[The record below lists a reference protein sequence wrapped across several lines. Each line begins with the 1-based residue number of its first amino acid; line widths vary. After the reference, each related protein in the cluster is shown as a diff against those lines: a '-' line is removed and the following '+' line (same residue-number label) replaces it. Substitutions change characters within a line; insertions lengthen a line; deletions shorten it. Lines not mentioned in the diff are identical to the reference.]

1 MRALHKKLLRDLVR
15 LWPQGLAIALV
26 MAAGVATFVLSL
38 GSYRSL
44 EATQATYYERYLFG
58 HVFADV
64 RRAPN
69 HLGEEMRRI
78 EGVAA
83 VETRVKELALL
94 DVPDLNEPASA
105 MLVSLPPDAD
115 LSVNRLYLR
124 TGRLPLPASDD
135 EALISEQFA
144 KAHGFGPGSEF
155 AAAING
161 RKRTLTV
168 VGTALGPEFIYTL
181 APGQLMPDPRRYAI
195 VWMADD
201 ALSAAFDLEGAF
213 SNVTLRLRRDASLQD
228 VIDAVDRLLR
238 PYGGTGAYGRKD
250 QISHAFLD
258 AELDQLAAL
267 SRMMP
272 PVFLLV
278 AAFLVNMTM
287 TRLVALEREQIG
299 LLKAL
304 GYTDRQIVFHYLQF
318 VGAISLIGIAI
329 GCAVGTWLGAG
340 LTRLYGEFFYFPFL
354 VFDHSADVY
363 VAGTVVTLAAAMLG
377 AARAVLGVAGLAPAV
392 AMSPPAPPRYRRS
405 AAFAWIRKLK
415 PPATLTMVARQLW
428 RFPFR
433 TGSSVLGVSLAVAV
447 LLSSFWTFGSVAF
460 FIDVTFFQA
469 DRQDATINFTAEED
483 MGAFYDVTRLPGVL
497 RGEPYRAIPIKLRHG
512 PVMRRV
518 SITAIPPD
526 PHLSRVLDSQFNP
539 VSPPQEGIALT
550 DALATILR
558 AAPGDTVEV
567 ELVERGGRTVAL
579 PVARIITGYLGLGAY
594 MDLTAANRMLREAD
608 VITGVHV
615 ALDPAAEDDLFKAL
629 KETPAANFVVLKR
642 VTLEKF
648 YETLA
653 QNLFISTIVYVALA
667 VVIAFGVVYNY
678 ARISLSERAREL
690 ASLRVLGFS
699 RNEVSLIL
707 LSELAIITLLA
718 QPVGWLL
725 GTLIANAMI
734 QSFESEL
741 YRMPLVLEPHIF
753 AAASGIV
760 VFAALISGLVVRRR
774 IDRLDLIAVL
784 KTRE

>member
-1 MRALHKKLLRDLVR
+1 MRALDKKLLRDLVR

-26 MAAGVATFVLSL
+26 MAAGVATFVLAL

-44 EATQATYYERYLFG
+44 QATQATYYDRYLFG

-64 RRAPN
+64 KRAPN
-69 HLGEEMRRI
+69 HLRDEMRQI

-83 VETRVKELALL
+83 VETRVMELALL
-94 DVPDLNEPASA
+94 DVPGLREPASA
-105 MLVSLPPDAD
+105 LLTSLPPDAD

-124 TGRLPLPASDD
+124 TGRLPLPSSDD
-135 EALISEQFA
+135 EAVVSEQFA
-144 KAHGFGPGSEF
+144 NAHDFTAGSEF
-155 AAAING
+155 AAIING
-161 RKRTLTV
+161 RKRTLTI

-181 APGQLMPDPRRYAI
+181 APGDLMPDPRRYGI

-201 ALSAAFDLEGAF
+201 ALSAAYDLEGAF
-213 SNVTLRLRRDASLQD
+213 SNVSLRLRRDASEAD
-228 VIDAVDRLLR
+228 VIDEVDRLLR

-250 QISHAFLD
+250 QLSHAFLD

-267 SRMMP
+267 SRIMP
-272 PVFLLV
+272 PVFLIV

-287 TRLVALEREQIG
+287 TRLIALEREQIG

-304 GYTDRQIVFHYLQF
+304 GYSNGQIIAHYLQF
-318 VGAISLIGIAI
+318 VGAISFGGVILGWA
-329 GCAVGTWLGAG
+329 AGTWLGAG
-340 LTRLYGEFFYFPFL
+340 LTQLFGDFYHFPFL
-354 VFDHSADVY
+354 VFDRSPDVY
-363 VAGTVVTLAAAMLG
+363 LFSAVVTLLAAMVG
-377 AARAVLGVAGLAPAV
+377 AGRAVLGVAALAPAV

-405 AAFAWIRKLK
+405 AAFAWVSRLK
-415 PPATLTMVARQLW
+415 PPATLTMVTRQLW

-447 LLSSFWTFGSVAF
+447 LLASFWSFGSVAF
-460 FIDVTFFQA
+460 FIDVTFFQSE
-469 DRQDATINFTAEED
+469 RQDATINFSSEEPLD
-483 MGAFYDVTRLPGVL
+483 ALYDVTRLPGVL
-497 RGEPYRAIPIKLRHG
+497 RGEPYRSIPIKLRHG

-518 SITAIPPD
+518 AISAIPPD
-526 PHLSRVLDSQFNP
+526 PQLSRVLDSEFRP
-539 VSPPQEGIALT
+539 VSPPREGIALT
-550 DALATILR
+550 EALANILN
-558 AAPGDTVEV
+558 ASPGDIVEV
-567 ELVERGGRTVAL
+567 ELVERGGRLVDL

-594 MDLTAANRMLREAD
+594 MDLTAANRMLRDAD

-615 ALDPAAEDDLFKAL
+615 ALDRAAEDDLFATL
-629 KETPAANFVVLKR
+629 KETPAANLIVLKR

-653 QNLFISTIVYVALA
+653 KNLNISVAVYISLA

-707 LSELAIITLLA
+707 LSELAVITLLA
-718 QPVGWLL
+718 QPLGWVL
-725 GTLIANAMI
+725 GILIANTLVK
-734 QSFESEL
+734 SFESEL
-741 YRMPLVLEPHIF
+741 YRMPLVMEPHIF
-753 AAASGIV
+753 AAASGV
-760 VFAALISGLVVRRR
+760 VLFAALISGLAVRRR